1 MVFDW
6 LKDLCQQL
14 RGIDFRH
21 ERRRSTVRH
30 KAERSVPSIES
41 LEQRVLLSA
50 TCSDDC
56 NLQYNLQTLDTE
68 SNVTNA
74 ELSSSSS
81 VALVTQ
87 TSDQQHGHNQA
98 HNDRCM
104 CEACVG
110 TVRLAN
116 TELVAELQTDGSQ
129 TDFIVVD
136 PCGEQTDDIPAAAQI
151 QLDADQLNDVHT
163 FNDACSCGDLCRHSV
178 TAEYFSFQRLID
190 SAEYP
195 GRHGSGSLLWHV
207 RERPTRDIHA
217 LIKSPSWQR
226 SNQIVR

>member
-68 SNVTNA
+68 SYVTNA

-87 TSDQQHGHNQA
+87 TGDQQHGHNQA
-98 HNDRCM
+98 HNDMCM

-136 PCGEQTDDIPAAAQI
+136 PCGEQTDDIPDAAQI

-163 FNDACSCGDLCRHSV
+163 FNDVCSCGTCTGTALQPNTSLSSDLSIALNIQGDMAQGHYCGTCV
-178 TAEYFSFQRLID
+178 NAPPGTFTLDQIAFLAAIEPD
-190 SAEYP
+190 S
-195 GRHGSGSLLWHV
+195 
-207 RERPTRDIHA
+207 
-217 LIKSPSWQR
+217 
-226 SNQIVR
+226 